1 MKKKVILLLVIC
13 INISY
18 ICFGQA
24 TEARAKKVEELQK
37 AYLTEQLSLTP
48 EETAKFFPIY
58 DDYKDELKNI
68 KKDKGEDEIEYAEQ
82 VLAIR
87 KKYKAQFKE
96 VLGSDEQVNKIFI
109 ADKNFKKILQDEL
122 DKRKRNDQEKP
133 PSEGT

>member
-1 MKKKVILLLVIC
+1 MNKKVTLLLVIC

-18 ICFGQA
+18 FCLGQP

-87 KKYKAQFKE
+87 KKYKAQFRE
-96 VLGSDEQVNKIFI
+96 VLGSDERVNKIFI
-109 ADKNFKKILQDEL
+109 ADKNFKKILQEEL
-122 DKRKRNDQEKP
+122 DKRKRNEEKP
-133 PSEGT
+133 PSEAT

>member
-24 TEARAKKVEELQK
+24 IEARAKKVEELQK

-48 EETAKFFPIY
+48 EETAKFFPVY

-68 KKDKGEDEIEYAEQ
+68 KKDKGDDEIEYAEQ
-82 VLAIR
+82 VLAVR

-96 VLGSDEQVNKIFI
+96 VLGSDERVSKIFI
-109 ADKNFKKILQDEL
+109 ADKNFKKILQEEL

-133 PSEGT
+133 PSEAT

>member
-1 MKKKVILLLVIC
+1 MKKKVTLLLVVC

-18 ICFGQA
+18 FCLGQP

-68 KKDKGEDEIEYAEQ
+68 KKDKGDDEIEYAEQ

-87 KKYKAQFKE
+87 KKYKAQFRE
-96 VLGSDEQVNKIFI
+96 VLGSDERVNKIFI
-109 ADKNFKKILQDEL
+109 ADKNFKKILQEEL
-122 DKRKRNDQEKP
+122 DKRKRNEEKP
-133 PSEGT
+133 PSEAT